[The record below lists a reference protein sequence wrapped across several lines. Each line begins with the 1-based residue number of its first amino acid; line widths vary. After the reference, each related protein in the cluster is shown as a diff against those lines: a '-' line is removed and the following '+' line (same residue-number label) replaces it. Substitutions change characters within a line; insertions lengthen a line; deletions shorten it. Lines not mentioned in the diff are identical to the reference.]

1 MKNLLLFSLF
11 LLIISFGTKAQQIIS
26 NEGDYF
32 ENSDV
37 SISWTLG
44 EPVTETISDG
54 TNILTQGFQQTK
66 LSASEIFSIN
76 SDNINIKL
84 FPNPTENFIYLKT
97 SEFKNMNY
105 RISDINGKI
114 LKEGN
119 IISEMTEISVSKF
132 PAAFYFFKIM
142 KNKETIKIYQIVKQ

>member
-1 MKNLLLFSLF
+1 MKNLLLFSFF
-11 LLIISFGTKAQQIIS
+11 LLIISFGTKAQQLIS
-26 NEGDYF
+26 SAGDYF
-32 ENSDV
+32 ENSNV
-37 SISWTLG
+37 SISWSLG
-44 EPVTETISDG
+44 EPIIETISDG

-76 SDNINIKL
+76 SDIINIKL

-97 SEFKNMNY
+97 SEFKNLNY

-119 IISEMTEISVSKF
+119 IISEITEISVSKF
-132 PAAFYFFKIM
+132 PAAVYFFKIM
-142 KNKETIKIYQIVKQ
+142 KNNETIKIYQIVKQ

>member
-1 MKNLLLFSLF
+1 MKNLLLFSFF
-11 LLIISFGTKAQQIIS
+11 LLIISFGTKAQQLIS
-26 NEGDYF
+26 NGGDYF
-32 ENSDV
+32 ENSNV
-37 SISWTLG
+37 SISWSLG
-44 EPVTETISDG
+44 EPIIETISDG

-76 SDNINIKL
+76 SDIINIKL

-97 SEFKNMNY
+97 SEFKNLNY

-119 IISEMTEISVSKF
+119 IISEITEISVSKF
-132 PAAFYFFKIM
+132 PAAVYFFKII